1 MRNSYLGF
9 MLVVL
14 LSVACG
20 DAPNHDEEANANQPK
35 RDANNVME
43 VEVVSAVN
51 EPLSIPIKASAKL
64 EAGTH
69 QELSFQVGG
78 RLSEIHIKNGQ
89 RIQSGQLIA
98 KLYNQEQNIQYQ
110 EAELAYKQALYK
122 DEDERMFLNDSSFYK
137 DKWSEVDEKTALKS
151 GLLQAKLALRTA
163 EMSLRM
169 TLLKAPFSG
178 VITDLSVAA
187 GDYIN
192 PSESVAKLYDPRDL
206 ELLVNLLEYDFPKIG
221 IGQQVQVVAL
231 ANPQKTYQG
240 KISEINPVIDA
251 TGHFE
256 VRIALTGNTSGLV
269 PGMSASVSIA
279 SLKEE
284 PSVIVPIKAV
294 VNRSG
299 KSVVFTH
306 KEGLAKWNYVT
317 LGDQN
322 GEFIEVLD
330 GVAAG
335 SQVIITD
342 VFQLAHDS
350 PVVIAPSKES
360 STAGL

>member
-20 DAPNHDEEANANQPK
+20 DAPNHEEEANANQPK
-35 RDANNVME
+35 KETNNVME
-43 VEVVSAVN
+43 VEVVSAIN
-51 EPLSIPIKASAKL
+51 EQLAIPIKASGKL

-78 RLSEIHIKNGQ
+78 CLSEIQVKNGQ
-89 RIQSGQLIA
+89 RIQSGEVIA
-98 KLYNQEQNIQYQ
+98 KLYNQEQNLKHQ
-110 EAELAYKQALYK
+110 EAKLAYKEALYK
-122 DEDERMFLNDSSFYK
+122 DEDERMFLNDSTFYK
-137 DKWSEVDEKTALKS
+137 EKWSEVDEKTALKS
-151 GLLQAKLALRTA
+151 GLLQAKLALQTA
-163 EMSLRM
+163 DLNLEQTMLR
-169 TLLKAPFSG
+169 APFGG
-178 VITDLSVAA
+178 VITNLSAVK
-187 GDYIN
+187 GDFIN
-192 PSESVAKLYDPRDL
+192 SNQALVKLYNPDDL
-206 ELLVNLLEYDFPKIG
+206 ELEVSLLEYDFPKIG
-221 IGQQVQVVAL
+221 IGQSVQVVAL
-231 ANPQKTYQG
+231 ANPQEIYSG
-240 KISEINPVIDA
+240 KVSEINPVIDA
-251 TGHFE
+251 TGHFQ
-256 VRIALTGNTSGLV
+256 ITISLTGNTSGLV

-279 SLKEE
+279 ALKTE
-284 PSVIVPIKAV
+284 PAVIVPVKAV

-306 KEGLAKWNYVT
+306 EEGLAKWNYVT

-322 GEFIEVLD
+322 GEYIEVLD
-330 GVAAG
+330 GVVAG

-350 PVVIAPSKES
+350 PVVIAPTKES